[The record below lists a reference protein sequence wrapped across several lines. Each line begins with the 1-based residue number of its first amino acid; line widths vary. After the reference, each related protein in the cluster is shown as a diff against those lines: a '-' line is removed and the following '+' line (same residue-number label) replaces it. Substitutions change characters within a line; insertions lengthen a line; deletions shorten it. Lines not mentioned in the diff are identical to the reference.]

1 MALRV
6 SVSSPWGRVRRK
18 DRPVEIQG
26 HTWKCSALE
35 ALDDQGGREV
45 ANVLDTLGVYVRK
58 GTGDGGHGGQFAHP
72 RKAANEGIVPIP
84 ENSAML
90 LRILVS
96 GHVHPSLQPTNW
108 TSYDAI
114 RR

>member
-1 MALRV
+1 MGLALRV

-26 HTWKCSALE
+26 HTWKCFALE

-58 GTGDGGHGGQFAHP
+58 GTGDGGHGGQFAYP
-72 RKAANEGIVPIP
+72 QKAANEGIVPIP
-84 ENSAML
+84 VDIAQAAEAEQQVDDQEQHNEMMSKD
-90 LRILVS
+90 R
-96 GHVHPSLQPTNW
+96 
-108 TSYDAI
+108 
-114 RR
+114 